1 MGAERGGVGVYLQ
14 QNRSPMPHV
23 HFLRTATVLGLLA
36 LPASAMAQPP
46 QLVAF
51 DVVYTAEY
59 YDMTVKGEHYHHLV
73 LPAPTEPASWTSPID
88 YSKGTVYFHLE
99 VMTKPSA
106 RSTWITVCFDGD
118 LEAYGCIETGAY
130 TTTGVHDSMRPLSSA
145 WQYGKIQWSKRRTQ
159 YHLAI
164 KDAAR
169 DNFPPDSEQGQF
181 VPSKM
186 RIVMTI
192 VPPGGKYTPPP
203 SSEGGGGSDAGA
215 TPVDASEAT
224 KDAAVA
230 AADAGALA
238 PDAAAPD
245 PAVTPDASTSKPP
258 TTKMD
263 AASKPPVEEPEP
275 TDPGGG
281 AKPAGK
287 TGGCAIAG
295 GGSAAGPLV
304 LLALA
309 IAQRRR
315 RRQ

>member
-1 MGAERGGVGVYLQ
+1 
-14 QNRSPMPHV
+14 MPHV
-23 HFLRTATVLGLLA
+23 LNFRTLTLLGLVA
-36 LPASAMAQPP
+36 LPATALAQPA

-59 YDMTVKGEHYHHLV
+59 YDMTVKGEHYHLLV

-106 RSTWITVCFDGD
+106 RSTAITVCFDGD
-118 LEAYGCIETGAY
+118 LEAYGCIVTGAY
-130 TTTGVHDSMRPLSSA
+130 TTTGVHDSMMPISST
-145 WQYGKIQWSKRRTQ
+145 WQYGKIQWNKRRTQ
-159 YHLAI
+159 YHLVL
-164 KDAAR
+164 KDGAK
-169 DNFPPDSEQGQF
+169 DDFPPDSEKDLF

-215 TPVDASEAT
+215 TPVDASEVT

-245 PAVTPDASTSKPP
+245 PVVTPDAATSKP

-263 AASKPPVEEPEP
+263 AASKPPVDEPEP

-287 TGGCAIAG
+287 SGGCAIAD

-315 RRQ
+315 RRRR